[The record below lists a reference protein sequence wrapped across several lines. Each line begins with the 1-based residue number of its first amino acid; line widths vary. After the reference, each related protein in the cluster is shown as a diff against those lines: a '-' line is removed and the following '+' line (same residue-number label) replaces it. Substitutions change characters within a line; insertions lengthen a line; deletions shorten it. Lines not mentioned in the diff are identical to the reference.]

1 MQTQIHYETIFD
13 DWGWVGEGAV
23 GIDSLDNTILDDCG
37 WGEVD
42 LDEVWFK
49 AIEKKPEGAEREL
62 EEGIWASE
70 GVEAKTGRDRSRL
83 RMK

>member
-1 MQTQIHYETIFD
+1 MIPYKVMDEYKIL
-13 DWGWVGEGAV
+13 
-23 GIDSLDNTILDDCG
+23 SLS
-37 WGEVD
+37 
-42 LDEVWFK
+42 
-49 AIEKKPEGAEREL
+49 IEKKPEGAEREL